1 MHITKNNTVK
11 NVTKGV
17 YNAHFKDM
25 GWIPYNA
32 HVNIQGS
39 NTHTEFLTH
48 EDTPDYTEDEDLN
61 FDTMSHKELLAFAKR
76 HDISLGRVRQKDE
89 IIDLLKQEYE

>member
-1 MHITKNNTVK
+1 MHITKDNEIK
-11 NVTKGV
+11 NVTKGA
-17 YNAHFKDM
+17 YKTYF
-25 GWIPYNA
+25 
-32 HVNIQGS
+32 
-39 NTHTEFLTH
+39 
-48 EDTPDYTEDEDLN
+48 EDTGWSPCDTRYQGVSDYVEKLSYKSDDEDPD